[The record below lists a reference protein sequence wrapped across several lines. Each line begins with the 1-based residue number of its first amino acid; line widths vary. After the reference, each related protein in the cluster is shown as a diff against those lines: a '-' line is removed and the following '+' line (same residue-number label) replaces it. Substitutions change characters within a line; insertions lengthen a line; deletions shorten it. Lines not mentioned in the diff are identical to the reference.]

1 MVFGPPGIFFSKTA
15 SWAKSHPSPPEPP
28 IFGKKKER
36 LGSETSA
43 RIVWCLRHLYVGF
56 LECEKWKEP

>member
-1 MVFGPPGIFFSKTA
+1 MVFGPPGIFFRKRLHELNPTLPLQSLQ
-15 SWAKSHPSPPEPP
+15 SLE
-28 IFGKKKER
+28 KKKER